1 MRLIRKQK
9 ACLLNEN
16 MDKLHLIADALI
28 ERETLEG
35 EEIDQLMKYGK
46 ILSKEENTSE
56 IGISEPAEVQP
67 AETSA
72 APSEQ

>member
-1 MRLIRKQK
+1 M
-9 ACLLNEN
+9 
-16 MDKLHLIADALI
+16 IADALI

-35 EEIDQLMKYGK
+35 EEIDRLMKYGK

-56 IGISEPAEVQP
+56 IGTPEPAEVQP
-67 AETSA
+67 AESSA